1 MIVTRFAPSPTGN
14 LHLGH
19 AHSALGA
26 WRTAREA
33 GGRFLLRIEDIDGTR
48 CRDEFV
54 DDILTDLA
62 WLGID
67 WDGPVI
73 RQSDR
78 GDAYREALDRLDAAG
93 LLYPCFCTRKEI
105 MAEFEAAGGAPH
117 GFEGPVYPGTC
128 RHLSRDE
135 AGARIGAGDPHALR
149 LDSESALATTGD
161 LSWHDCD
168 AGTQALDMTQTGDVV
183 LARKDIGNSYHLA
196 VTVDDAWQGI
206 NLVVRGID
214 LFQATHVHRL
224 LQALLGLPVPDY
236 AHHPLLTDADGE
248 RLAKRAGSLSLKS
261 MREEG
266 ASPADVRRLAG
277 FPD

>member
-1 MIVTRFAPSPTGN
+1 MSNNLIFSGIQPTGN

-78 GDAYREALDRLDAAG
+78 GDA
-93 LLYPCFCTRKEI
+93 
-105 MAEFEAAGGAPH
+105 
-117 GFEGPVYPGTC
+117 
-128 RHLSRDE
+128 
-135 AGARIGAGDPHALR
+135 
-149 LDSESALATTGD
+149 
-161 LSWHDCD
+161 
-168 AGTQALDMTQTGDVV
+168 
-183 LARKDIGNSYHLA
+183 
-196 VTVDDAWQGI
+196 
-206 NLVVRGID
+206 
-214 LFQATHVHRL
+214 
-224 LQALLGLPVPDY
+224 
-236 AHHPLLTDADGE
+236 
-248 RLAKRAGSLSLKS
+248 
-261 MREEG
+261 
-266 ASPADVRRLAG
+266 
-277 FPD
+277 